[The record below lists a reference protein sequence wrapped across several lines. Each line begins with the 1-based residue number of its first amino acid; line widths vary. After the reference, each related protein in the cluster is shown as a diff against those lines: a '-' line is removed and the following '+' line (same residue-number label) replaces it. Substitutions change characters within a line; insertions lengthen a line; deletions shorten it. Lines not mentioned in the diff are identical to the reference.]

1 MKIVEKDSKVIKTF
15 EVDYENGIK
24 CEYTTTNGKL
34 TKYSFSSDKTS
45 LTYVENIDEL
55 RDIEEEKEILS
66 KKRKKELAICLVTEV
81 LLMVMAH
88 FQKKK
93 IIKLVDM

>member
-66 KKRKKELAICLVTEV
+66 KKRKKELENHLKAMDI
-81 LLMVMAH
+81 ARD
-88 FQKKK
+88 K
-93 IIKLVDM
+93 ILKEIEGL